1 MRFIPATR
9 ALAIVAGLICML
21 VIPVLAQNPV
31 RILILPFNINAS
43 SEFAYLQ
50 EGIYDML
57 VSRIAAVPDAEII
70 ERDTVM
76 QSLQTHTGP
85 ITAGTAASLGESLY
99 ADYVVYG
106 SLTLFGESI
115 STDAHL
121 YDRNK
126 QSMTVTL
133 NQTGNTHGE
142 LIAHVNR
149 FADQIKASAFGLAV
163 ATAPPAPAPA
173 PTPAPAPQ
181 TPAQPQSPQTGAVV
195 QSPTA
200 GGVESGLS
208 TEPVTAVPFAIVK
221 SRRFKTEI
229 MGLTVADVDGDKN
242 KELVF
247 IDDTNVYV
255 YQYEE
260 ERFKRL
266 KEIKSSRSH
275 KQISVDAADIN
286 ANGRAEIFVTSAQKG
301 TFGLN
306 SYVLEWDSN
315 AFVKIIKHADWYFRV
330 THAKDRSDLL
340 LGQKRAERSVFLATR
355 YELGWKSNEY
365 KARQTL
371 SLPDEMNIFGLA
383 FGNLT
388 NSGGKETVG
397 FTYKDR
403 ILILAGKSNE
413 LWSSD
418 APYGGRATYLEA
430 QDYEGDRLGEY
441 RELKR
446 VYLPQRIL
454 VSDLDKD
461 GIDEIVSVNN
471 KAAGGRLFNKARVF
485 NNGVIECLGW
495 DGYEMTTKWKTRE
508 FKDYISD
515 YAIGDL
521 DNDNSDELIF
531 AVIDKKRNPRAPG
544 QKHDSHD
551 GVAMTG
557 AWIEMAALLV
567 GRKRDWVL
575 HDYEVRSSECGLRS
589 Y

>member
-1 MRFIPATR
+1 MRFIPATP

-21 VIPVLAQNPV
+21 VMPVLAQNPV
-31 RILILPFNINAS
+31 RVLILPFNINAS

-70 ERDTVM
+70 DRDAVM
-76 QSLQTHTGP
+76 QALQAHTGP

-126 QSMTVTL
+126 QSVAVTL
-133 NQTGNTHGE
+133 NQTGNAHGE

-163 ATAPPAPAPA
+163 ATAPSAPAPV
-173 PTPAPAPQ
+173 PAPAPQ
-181 TPAQPQSPQTGAVV
+181 TSAQPQSPQTGAVAV

-208 TEPVTAVPFAIVK
+208 PEPVTAVPFAIVN
-221 SRRFKTEI
+221 SRRFRVEI
-229 MGLTVADVDGDKN
+229 EGLTVADVNGDKKN
-242 KELVF
+242 ELVF

-260 ERFKRL
+260 ERFKKL
-266 KEIKSSRSH
+266 GEIEGKRSH

-286 ANGRAEIFVTSAQKG
+286 ANGKAEIFVTSAQRG

-306 SYVLEWDSN
+306 SYVLEWESN
-315 AFVKIIKHADWYFRV
+315 AFVRIIENADWYFRV
-330 THAKDRSDLL
+330 AHAKDRSDFL
-340 LGQKRAERSVFLATR
+340 LGQKRSERSVFLATR
-355 YELGWKSNEY
+355 YELGWKSNAY

-371 SLPDEMNIFGLA
+371 SLPNEMNIFGLA

-403 ILILAGKSNE
+403 ILILRGKNNE

-418 APYGGRATYLEA
+418 TPYGGRATYLEA

-441 RELKR
+441 RELNR

-471 KAAGGRLFNKARVF
+471 NAAGGRLFKKTRVF
-485 NNGVIECLGW
+485 NNGVIECLTW
-495 DGYEMTTKWKTRE
+495 DGQEMITKWKTRV

-521 DNDNSDELIF
+521 DNDASDELIF
-531 AVIDKKRNPRAPG
+531 AVVAKKGFLG
-544 QKHDSHD
+544 QQ
-551 GVAMTG
+551 
-557 AWIEMAALLV
+557 
-567 GRKRDWVL
+567 
-575 HDYEVRSSECGLRS
+575 VRSTIHMMELQ
-589 Y
+589 